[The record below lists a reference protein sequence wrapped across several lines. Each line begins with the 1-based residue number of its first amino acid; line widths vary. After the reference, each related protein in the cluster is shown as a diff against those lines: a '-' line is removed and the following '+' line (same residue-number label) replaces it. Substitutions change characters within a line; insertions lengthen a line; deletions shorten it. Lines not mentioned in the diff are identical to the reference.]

1 MRKMNTWLKTITCC
15 MVYNAIAVS
24 GKAQNMN
31 SPYSVYGI
39 GDIDYKS
46 YNRTSGMGGT
56 GLALRSSSYII
67 NNNPASITGLERS
80 FLVMNVATTGKTSTY
95 QGNAITPENSKNQ
108 DFWVKGISLAVKLN
122 KSWASSIGFGQFSNV
137 NYKFTGS
144 QAIEGSTNIYS
155 TMYEGDGGLTEYYW
169 NNAFSLGKHFSV
181 GIRTSLIGGSINQT
195 ETIYD
200 PNLQTTIATQQQD
213 YFRSFRFQYGV
224 LYTASLNKK
233 WDMGLGARY
242 SAKTK
247 LAAERTLTVAQDGVN
262 IVEDQFIKNDRFW
275 LPATYAAGISFTHNK
290 KTVFAADYTY
300 EDWSSLNIKGNG
312 WRYNNSQRLSAGVEF
327 STLLKKWDKPVEK
340 KFFQLGGFIQDSYL
354 QVRNSPIREFGFSAG
369 MGGGLGG
376 SLLYSLSGEFG
387 MRGTTNANL
396 IKENYFQFT
405 LSLSYRDFLFSK
417 GRRYN

>member
-1 MRKMNTWLKTITCC
+1 MRKMNTHLKAAACC
-15 MVYNAIAVS
+15 IAYTLIAATTH
-24 GKAQNMN
+24 AQNMN

-56 GLALRSSSYII
+56 GLALKSSAYLI

-80 FLVMNVATTGKTSTY
+80 FLVMSVATAGKASTY
-95 QGNAITPENSKNQ
+95 RGDAITPGNSKNQ
-108 DFWVKGISLAVKLN
+108 DFWVKGISLAVKIN
-122 KSWASSIGFGQFSNV
+122 KSWASNLGFGQFSNV

-144 QAIEGSTNIYS
+144 QPIEGSTNIYS
-155 TMYEGDGGLTEYYW
+155 TAYEGNGGLTEYYW

-181 GIRTSLIGGSINQT
+181 GIRSSLIAGAINQT

-213 YFRSFRFQYGV
+213 YFNNFRFQYGA
-224 LYTASLNKK
+224 LYTASLSKK
-233 WDMGLGARY
+233 WDMAMGARY

-247 LAAERTLTVAQDGVN
+247 LAAERTLTVTQDDVN
-262 IVEDQFIKNDRFW
+262 IVEDQFVKNDRFW
-275 LPATYAAGISFTHNK
+275 LPTTYAAGISFTHNK

-300 EDWSSLNIKGNG
+300 EDWSSLKIKGNG
-312 WRYNNSQRLSAGVEF
+312 WKYNNSQRLSTGVEF
-327 STLLKKWDKPVEK
+327 SRLVQNWDKPVEK
-340 KFFQLGGFIQDSYL
+340 KFIQLGAFVQDSYL
-354 QVRNSPIREFGFSAG
+354 QVRSNPIREYGFTAG
-369 MGGGLGG
+369 MGGRLGG

-387 MRGTTNANL
+387 TRGTTNAGL

-405 LSLSYRDFLFSK
+405 FALSYRDFLFSK